1 MRNKVNY
8 IYHAINYI
16 HAKHCETK
24 EAKNIRQNS
33 EKWDCNSFWWIFMA
47 AFHLYW
53 AKMCTY
59 HACILDH
66 L

>member
-16 HAKHCETK
+16 HAKHYETK

-33 EKWDCNSFWWIFMA
+33 EK
-47 AFHLYW
+47 
-53 AKMCTY
+53 
-59 HACILDH
+59 
-66 L
+66 

>member
-33 EKWDCNSFWWIFMA
+33 EK
-47 AFHLYW
+47 
-53 AKMCTY
+53 
-59 HACILDH
+59 
-66 L
+66 